1 MTRNGK
7 FAEIEKYALK
17 REKGHRNTKQAWC
30 MRKEQNTFMEIKK
43 NQAWT
48 KLTMPSLRK
57 CITSFHYTKRF
68 RHHNTN
74 LFETQF

>member
-30 MRKEQNTFMEIKK
+30 MKKKQDTFMEIKK
-43 NQAWT
+43 IKHGRN
-48 KLTMPSLRK
+48 
-57 CITSFHYTKRF
+57 
-68 RHHNTN
+68 
-74 LFETQF
+74 